1 MWSKAPPPTKEE
13 AIRIELAKTGPC
25 MACLALL
32 EQQLLEAELVVY
44 GCDYNHVKSGN
55 RRRGHFF
62 GFALCVWH
70 HRRIPMEGNTFA
82 SMRQIY
88 GPSLMDGSRT
98 FHETYGSDDDLIAQ
112 QTYINELRSWEDE
125 QAAVRYFT
133 ECEDDL

>member
-1 MWSKAPPPTKEE
+1 MWPVGEILMRSQAPRPTKHEN
-13 AIRIELAKTGPC
+13 IRIALAKTGPC
-25 MACLALL
+25 MACLAL
-32 EQQLLEAELVVY
+32 QMQALLEPELVVY
-44 GCDYNHVKSGN
+44 GCDYNHAKSGN

-70 HRRIPMEGNTFA
+70 HRRIPMEENTFA

-112 QTYINELRSWEDE
+112 QTYINELR
-125 QAAVRYFT
+125 A
-133 ECEDDL
+133 